1 MVAVVLSNV
10 VLGVVGAKLSSGPAG
25 VQVVDA
31 NLIVNRPAG
40 KSAGAVGNRVAECT
54 VGDETGVI
62 VLIVKNEQG
71 MLCFS
76 RHAPHPHAFLFSSVS
91 HPGVLQRWHYHLV
104 LAS

>member
-1 MVAVVLSNV
+1 MD
-10 VLGVVGAKLSSGPAG
+10 

-40 KSAGAVGNRVAECT
+40 KSGGAVGNRVAECT

-71 MLCFS
+71 TFPFLIVSRIRMLSFS
-76 RHAPHPHAFLFSSVS
+76 HLPRILECCSAGTAVWSLPARFRLSGGQNDGLCSTHFL
-91 HPGVLQRWHYHLV
+91 H
-104 LAS
+104 